1 MAENKKMRSSLIT
14 AVLALLIAL
23 LAAAVATFAWYIY
36 NTRAHTT
43 SVRMAAGAGVSLQIS
58 SKYEGPYGSSAVL
71 DEFVGRLNPVS
82 TDNILNGFQ
91 KVVGFTNGRENQ
103 PLLLANLFG
112 RCEDT
117 DFYKTSLF
125 FRTNGATQDVCLSGI
140 GYEDNDANNP
150 ISTAIRVGFV
160 THEPGENQSA
170 LPESMRIFAIND
182 GKNPKKEYNTL
193 QGQEGCVL
201 DSTRTDG
208 TTIPFIPKDSNNFC
222 NYDNNTGVT
231 TLKEDSIPLLRV
243 SGTGGAS
250 TDSGFGTPV
259 QLDVYIWLEG
269 CDEDCTNNLNNMTL
283 QNLALS
289 FAAYAANSAPVP

>member
-23 LAAAVATFAWYIY
+23 FAAAVATFAWYIY

-58 SKYEGPYGSSAVL
+58 NKYEGPYGSSAVL

-103 PLLLANLFG
+103 PLLLANLFD
-112 RCEDT
+112 RCADT

-125 FRTNGATQDVCLSGI
+125 FRTNGAPQDVYLAGI

-160 THEPGENQSA
+160 AHTAGENQPADSS
-170 LPESMRIFAIND
+170 SMKIFSIND
-182 GKNPKKEYNTL
+182 AKNPQKEYNTL

-208 TTIPFIPKDSNNFC
+208 TVVPFTPKDSNNFC
-222 NYDNNTGVT
+222 NYDSNTGLT
-231 TLKEDSIPLLRV
+231 TLKENSIPLLRV
-243 SGTGGAS
+243 SGLDGTSAA
-250 TDSGFGTPV
+250 SGFGTPV

-289 FAAYAANSAPVP
+289 FAAYAADSAPVP